1 MKKYNWNIVEE
12 NGWRF
17 ESDGEFCKKILEF
30 FYDRCIWMHGV
41 LLPHSLYYDCYFP
54 RKKQAPL
61 RISGIRDRG
70 DDFVVPLLR
79 NWYDLAYATPE
90 RREKGK
96 ILSGITSFCDD
107 SVRHRVFGDRS
118 VWRIFSVVNAIH
130 FLAKD
135 FETFIDMPVL
145 YNKSERF
152 VGLYK
157 SERFVRLPLIKRIFE
172 IIPSLTVQRQ

>member
-1 MKKYNWNIVEE
+1 
-12 NGWRF
+12 
-17 ESDGEFCKKILEF
+17 
-30 FYDRCIWMHGV
+30 MHGV
-41 LLPHSLYYDCYFP
+41 LLPSSLYYDCYFP
-54 RKKQAPL
+54 RKKQAPI

-96 ILSGITSFCDD
+96 ILSGVTSFCDD

-135 FETFIDMPVL
+135 FEAFIDMLVL

-152 VGLYK
+152 V
-157 SERFVRLPLIKRIFE
+157 RLPLTKRIFE